1 MIVKV
6 ICEFGT
12 GYQLRLA
19 TQNLQDSKGNWQNK
33 ILTIS
38 ALSRNIGED
47 KSYEISGM
55 SIELNDSDRFFREMM
70 SGENRYIAGK
80 VVEILDENDSPI
92 YTGTVEKWQFREDVF
107 VLDINDKLSG
117 LETLVTGT
125 ISREDY
131 PDMTEKANGKPVP
144 LIYGDLYATG
154 GAVKCWRVGTGLFLL
169 AGHHCEK
176 LVGDVYGEDGGEGGV
191 IGGTVFL
198 DNAADGRAYIQC
210 VSEAECIYANV
221 CGKTDKDGYLIE
233 DPVTAIVDIIEN
245 HAGMSYNAASMETAR
260 AIMAQRGYKIAC
272 AIDRPENLG
281 DVLANFSFSFDCD
294 FHIGREN
301 EIVISLLNWSELEP
315 AKRFDKNSIVSFQ
328 LDVLPDEIRNK
339 VQYAYAYNFGKEEYF
354 EMPLYAKE
362 GSLKNWG
369 EFYNRNE
376 TLELKY
382 VYDTHAAF
390 DVVQRYAIQREN
402 PRRVAQIDVPL
413 SEFSG
418 LDIADIIEVDHP
430 AAIDANTR
438 KYQIRRVNIDFMAD
452 IVQVEAVD
460 ITTLAGGVFV
470 LGDMDTLAPHWE
482 DADDGDRNF
491 GYLADADTGYF
502 AGDTDYGKVLY

>member
-1 MIVKV
+1 MIIKV

-12 GYQLRLA
+12 GYRLRLA
-19 TQNLQDSKGNWQNK
+19 TQNLQDGEGNWQNK

-70 SGENRYIAGK
+70 SGESRYIAGK
-80 VVEILDENDSPI
+80 VVSILDGNDSPI

-107 VLDINDKLSG
+107 VLTINDKLSG
-117 LETLVTGT
+117 LETLVTGN

-131 PDMTEKANGKPVP
+131 PDMADKANGRSIP
-144 LIYGDLYATG
+144 LIYGDLYAAG
-154 GAVKCWRVGTGLFLL
+154 GAVRCWRVGTGLFLL
-169 AGHHCEK
+169 AGFHCKE
-176 LVGDVYGEDGGEGGV
+176 LVGDVYEEDGTPV
-191 IGGTVFL
+191 DGTVDL
-198 DNAADGRAYIQC
+198 DNAVDGRAYIQC
-210 VSEAECIYANV
+210 SSTADCIYANV
-221 CGKTDKDGYLIE
+221 RGKAGEGGELIE

-245 HAGMSYNAASMETAR
+245 HAGMSYNGVSMETAR
-260 AIMAQRGYKIAC
+260 GIMAERGYKIAC
-272 AIDRPENLG
+272 VIDNRENLG
-281 DVLANFSFSFDCD
+281 DVLVDFSFSFDCD
-294 FHIGREN
+294 FYIGKGN
-301 EIVISLLNWSELEP
+301 EIVISLLDWSELAP
-315 AKRFDKNSIVSFQ
+315 VKRFDRNSTVSFQ
-328 LDVLPDEIRNK
+328 VDVLPEEIRNK
-339 VQYAYAYNFGKEEYF
+339 VQYAYAYNFGREDYF

-430 AAIDANTR
+430 GAIDASPR

-470 LGDMDTLAPHWE
+470 LGDMETLAPRWE
-482 DADDGDRNF
+482 DADDSDRNF

-502 AGDTDYGKVLY
+502 AGNTDYGKVLY

>member
-1 MIVKV
+1 MIIKV
-6 ICEFGT
+6 ICEFGA
-12 GYQLRLA
+12 GYRLRLA
-19 TQNLQDSKGNWQNK
+19 TRNVQDRSGNWQNK
-33 ILTIS
+33 ILSIS

-70 SGENRYIAGK
+70 SGESRYIAGK
-80 VVEILDENDSPI
+80 VVSVSDENDSPI
-92 YTGTVEKWQFREDVF
+92 YTGTVEKWQFQEDVF
-107 VLDINDKLSG
+107 LLTINDKLSG
-117 LETLVTGT
+117 LDTLVTGN
-125 ISREDY
+125 ISREEY
-131 PDMTEKANGKPVP
+131 PDMADKANGRSIP
-144 LIYGDLYATG
+144 LIYGDLYAAG
-154 GAVKCWRVGTGLFLL
+154 GAVKCWRVGTGNFLL
-169 AGHHCEK
+169 AGFHCKE
-176 LVGDVYGEDGGEGGV
+176 LVGDVYEEDGTPV
-191 IGGTVFL
+191 GGTVTL
-198 DNAADGRAYIQC
+198 DNAVDGRAYIQC
-210 VSEAECIYANV
+210 SSTEDCICANV
-221 CGKTDKDGYLIE
+221 RGKAGESGELIE
-233 DPVTAIVDIIEN
+233 DPIAAIVDIIEN

-272 AIDRPENLG
+272 AIDRPVNLG
-281 DVLANFSFSFDCD
+281 DVLADFSFSFDCD
-294 FHIGREN
+294 FHIGKGN

-339 VQYAYAYNFGKEEYF
+339 VQYAYAYNFGKDDYF
-354 EMPLYAKE
+354 EMPLYVKE

-376 TLELKY
+376 TLGLKY
-382 VYDTHAAF
+382 VYDPYAAF
-390 DVVQRYAIQREN
+390 DVVQRFAIQREN
-402 PRRVAQIDVPL
+402 PRRLAQIEVPL

-418 LDIADIIEVDHP
+418 LDIADIIEIDHP
-430 AAIDANTR
+430 GAIDSHAR

-452 IVQVEAVD
+452 IVRVEAVD

-470 LGDMDTLAPHWE
+470 LGDMETLAPRWE
-482 DADDGDRNF
+482 DADDSDRNF